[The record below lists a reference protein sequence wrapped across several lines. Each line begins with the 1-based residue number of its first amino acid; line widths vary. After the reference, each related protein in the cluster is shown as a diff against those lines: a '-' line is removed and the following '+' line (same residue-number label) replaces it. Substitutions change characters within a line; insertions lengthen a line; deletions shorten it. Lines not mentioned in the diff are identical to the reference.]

1 MIRHWI
7 GGKYLAIFSTWIN
20 SNSCYPCGRYSR
32 WSVSSYARKYQ
43 FSIYITCL
51 ILSLGIAGPL
61 IQATYYADNF
71 AVVDA
76 SIRQVG
82 NFLDEQELVRPSK
95 EVLLT
100 DDGFHFEHVSFGYD
114 KKKCCMI

>member
-1 MIRHWI
+1 M
-7 GGKYLAIFSTWIN
+7 GGIPVGA
-20 SNSCYPCGRYSR
+20 
-32 WSVSSYARKYQ
+32 VSSYARKYQ
-43 FSIYITCL
+43 FFYL
-51 ILSLGIAGPL
+51 
-61 IQATYYADNF
+61 YYMPYFIPWNCRSADSSNVLADNF